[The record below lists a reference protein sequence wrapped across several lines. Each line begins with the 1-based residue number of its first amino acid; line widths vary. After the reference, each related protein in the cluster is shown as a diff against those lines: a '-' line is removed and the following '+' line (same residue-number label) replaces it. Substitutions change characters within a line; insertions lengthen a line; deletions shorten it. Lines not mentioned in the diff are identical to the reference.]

1 MTATLAPVHVP
12 SDVSRSAH
20 ENVRMPMG
28 GPTADRRAAA
38 YLAKPNVSDSFH
50 PAGATVL
57 SLINDWPPNVPFEA
71 PGFMVRQQF
80 EFLSLKS
87 APASLWRRLTQF
99 TVTLR
104 G

>member
-28 GPTADRRAAA
+28 QPAADQLAATDP
-38 YLAKPNVSDSFH
+38 AKPNVSDSFH

-57 SLINDWPPNVPFEA
+57 SFINDWPPNVPFEA

-87 APASLWRRLTQF
+87 APAFLWRRLTEF
-99 TVTLR
+99 TVTWR
-104 G
+104 D